1 MYYLIWNYYII
12 FKYFVNYIGWNYII
26 FELNIF
32 YCYLKGLSLFNLKL
46 VFGIIIIAVSGF
58 GVFVNNLFVKLI
70 IGFIFFGSIF

>member
-1 MYYLIWNYYII
+1 M
-12 FKYFVNYIGWNYII
+12 I

-32 YCYLKGLSLFNLKL
+32 YCYLQGLSLFNLKL

-70 IGFIFFGSIF
+70 IGFSFFGSIFQFISFGTISGFFFGSIVGIGGMD